1 MKRKRERKEGGQ
13 KEKKNTLFPP
23 KTRNHAFF
31 FLFD

>member
-1 MKRKRERKEGGQ
+1 VVDRKEQ
-13 KEKKNTLFPP
+13 KNTLFPL